1 MIFFFFSSRRRHT
14 RFDCD
19 WSSDVCSSDLDRKI
33 PPSRRRLAYEARSRH
48 LRSIRPNIATPTFVL
63 RGAESIVTSAEG
75 TADLSNGLPNRE
87 VQEIKG
93 GSHMLLLEHP
103 EEVAA
108 AVRDFVRR
116 DIVSNA

>member
-1 MIFFFFSSRRRHT
+1 MIEGLRRVDGGWRI
-14 RFDCD
+14 
-19 WSSDVCSSDLDRKI
+19 L
-33 PPSRRRLAYEARSRH
+33 
-48 LRSIRPNIATPTFVL
+48 PNIATPTFVL

-93 GSHMLLLEHP
+93 GHVLLLEHP

-108 AVRDFVRR
+108 AVRDFIRR
-116 DIVSNA
+116 HIVSNA

>member
-1 MIFFFFSSRRRHT
+1 MK
-14 RFDCD
+14 
-19 WSSDVCSSDLDRKI
+19 LD
-33 PPSRRRLAYEARSRH
+33 PATYGTWEPGD
-48 LRSIRPNIATPTFVL
+48 LRSILPNIATPTFVL

-108 AVRDFVRR
+108 AVRDFIRR
-116 DIVSNA
+116 HIVSSA